1 MLGFEPI
8 GTEPIGS
15 HYTASGLWPGTWNWS
30 ALRVTLRAAHARIK
44 VTLWRLGPRG

>member
-15 HYTASGLWPGTWNWS
+15 HYTASGLWPGVWS
-30 ALRVTLRAAHARIK
+30 SLRVTLRAARARIK